1 MKIQGL
7 MQKDGSTYVYELN
20 VCLCKNK
27 MNIYGGKISLLKIT
41 KDNVLLAYFKR
52 GWLKVCNTDE
62 VCEILLELIEDYN

>member
-7 MQKDGSTYVYELN
+7 MQKNDSTYVYELN
-20 VCLCKNK
+20 VYLCKNK
-27 MNIYGGKISLLKIT
+27 MNINGGKISLLKLT

-62 VCEILLELIEDYN
+62 ACEILLELIEEYN

>member
-7 MQKDGSTYVYELN
+7 TQKDDSNYIYELN

-27 MNIYGGKISLLKIT
+27 MNINGGKISLLKIT
-41 KDNVLLAYFKR
+41 KDNALLAYFKR

-62 VCEILLELIEDYN
+62 ACEILLELIEDYN

>member
-7 MQKDGSTYVYELN
+7 MQKDDSNYIYELN
-20 VCLCKNK
+20 VCLYKNE
-27 MNIYGGKISLLKIT
+27 MNINGGKISLLKIT

-62 VCEILLELIEDYN
+62 ACEILLELIEEYN